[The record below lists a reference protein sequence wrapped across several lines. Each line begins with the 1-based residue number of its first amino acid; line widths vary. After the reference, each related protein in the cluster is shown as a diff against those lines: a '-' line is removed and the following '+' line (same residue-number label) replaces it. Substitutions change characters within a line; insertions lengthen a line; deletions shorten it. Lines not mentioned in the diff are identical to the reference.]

1 MKEKG
6 RILIVDDDNYVML
19 SIRIL
24 LEQHYTDVRGI
35 NNPIQIESALA
46 ENHYDVIVLD
56 MNFKAGETS
65 GKDGLSYLKLI
76 KSLSP
81 DTSVVLITAYAEI
94 NLAVEAIKEGA
105 FDFLV
110 KPWQNEKL
118 ITTISA
124 AFQLNR
130 SAKKIEQLTSKQTV
144 LNSMLNAPFSEII
157 GESEAIQ
164 SVLRQIEKVASTD
177 ANVLITG
184 ANGTGKE
191 LVARAIFQNSR
202 RREEPFV
209 EVNCA
214 AIPEELIES
223 ELFGH
228 EKGAFTGATEKRI
241 GKFEQ
246 ADGGTLFLDEICDMS
261 LSTQARVLRVLQEQR
276 FHRVGGTENI
286 EVDVRIIAATNIPP
300 QEAIKEGR
308 FREDLYYRLNVIPI
322 DMPPLRERQQDIP
335 HLMDHFLRETSREN
349 EIAVK
354 KFAEQALSLLVGY
367 DWPGN
372 VRELKN
378 VVERLSIMSEE
389 DEITEEVVRQHLKD
403 ETRPGGP
410 VPLAGDLKKAR
421 EEFERNYIIEALKQ
435 HENNVSKAAR
445 FLGLERTNLHR
456 KIKSLGIELERI
468 KE

>member
-1 MKEKG
+1 MK
-6 RILIVDDDNYVML
+6 IYVVDDDKNIRASVRDILEDEDYEVEDFASGRSML
-19 SIRIL
+19 KALKKERPSLVL
-24 LEQHYTDVRGI
+24 LDVWMGK
-35 NNPIQIESALA
+35 EDGL
-46 ENHYDVIVLD
+46 VVLD
-56 MNFKAGETS
+56 K
-65 GKDGLSYLKLI
+65 
-76 KSLSP
+76 
-81 DTSVVLITAYAEI
+81 
-94 NLAVEAIKEGA
+94 IKEEYPALPVLMISGHATIETAVQATKKGA
-105 FDFLV
+105 VDFLE
-110 KPWQNEKL
+110 KPLSLDGILEK
-118 ITTISA
+118 ISDIL
-124 AFQLNR
+124 QTGD
-130 SAKKIEQLTSKQTV
+130 KKNGKGKEKQIK
-144 LNSMLNAPFSEII
+144 LEFDEII
-157 GESEAIQ
+157 GQSEEILLVKRSIAQAAGTNARVFIFG
-164 SVLRQIEKVASTD
+164 E
-177 ANVLITG
+177 
-184 ANGTGKE
+184 NGTGKE